1 MSGHTPMPRRA
12 APDSQDPL
20 ATVTMSPAAANRLEA
35 LRALR
40 PGQVIL
46 AVGVAVIVTTVLVVS
61 IGRLAG
67 FTKLGDTLS
76 GATWG
81 WLGLCAL
88 GQIGVF
94 VGYAG
99 AFRASVAGSGDL
111 IGEPANIASDD
122 TDSDHIADNIAYND
136 TDGKPEGDTG
146 TNGKPEG
153 DTGTNGKPEGDT
165 GSGTGTN
172 GKPEGDPGSDFASN
186 PSASTGADGDPGSD
200 FASRRGPRVGVWY
213 SLKVALA
220 GFALTQLV
228 AAGGAAGMAFTFWVM
243 RRLGFSKKNAMVQLI
258 TLNTAVYF
266 VFGGLGWLGALVG
279 LADPAVPKAMAVGW
293 LAGFAAVIAL
303 ALWFTQP
310 QRKAT
315 FGAAEDAPRLR
326 RALAVGISAAARVRD
341 CTHTADGRRLLA
353 WSLLYWAGDLVSLWA
368 ALRAFGVTVSPTA
381 IVGAYVTGYLAQSV
395 PIPLI
400 ATGGV
405 DAATT
410 FTLTAVGV
418 PIEVALLG
426 VVAHRVFAFWLP
438 MIPGLWSAT
447 SLVRDERPANSRRGR
462 LLRGGRGA

>member
-12 APDSQDPL
+12 APDSQDSL

-111 IGEPANIASDD
+111 IGEPANIALD
-122 TDSDHIADNIAYND
+122 D
-136 TDGKPEGDTG
+136 TDGKPEGDTS
-146 TNGKPEG
+146 TSTS
-153 DTGTNGKPEGDT
+153 TGTGADG
-165 GSGTGTN
+165 
-172 GKPEGDPGSDFASN
+172 N

-200 FASRRGPRVGVWY
+200 FASRRGPRVGVSY

-279 LADPAVPKAMAVGW
+279 LVDPAVPKAMAVGW

-315 FGAAEDAPRLR
+315 FGADEDGPRLR
-326 RALAVGISAAARVRD
+326 RALDVGISAAARVRD
-341 CTHTADGRRLLA
+341 CTHTSDGRRLLA
-353 WSLLYWAGDLVSLWA
+353 WSLLYWVGDLASLWA
-368 ALRAFGVTVSPTA
+368 ALQAFGVTVSATA

-410 FTLTAVGV
+410 FTLAAVGV

-447 SLVRDERPANSRRGR
+447 SLVRDERPAKHDSAKR
-462 LLRGGRGA
+462 

>member
-1 MSGHTPMPRRA
+1 MSESTPAPRGS
-12 APDSQDPL
+12 APVPQDPL
-20 ATVTMSPAAANRLEA
+20 ATEPMSPAATNRLEA
-35 LRALR
+35 LRTLR
-40 PGQVIL
+40 PAQVIL
-46 AVGVAVIVTTVLVVS
+46 TVGVAVVVTTVLVLS

-67 FTKLGDTLS
+67 FTKLGDRLS

-94 VGYAG
+94 IGYAG
-99 AFRASVAGSGDL
+99 AFRTSVAGSGDL
-111 IGEPANIASDD
+111 FGEPGDSGSNS
-122 TDSDHIADNIAYND
+122 TDSYTAV
-136 TDGKPEGDTG
+136 GGDLA
-146 TNGKPEG
+146 N
-153 DTGTNGKPEGDT
+153 
-165 GSGTGTN
+165 
-172 GKPEGDPGSDFASN
+172 
-186 PSASTGADGDPGSD
+186 
-200 FASRRGPRVGVWY
+200 RRGPRVGVWY

-220 GFALTQLV
+220 GFGLTQLV
-228 AAGGAAGMAFTFWVM
+228 AAGGAAGMAFTFWVI

-266 VFGGLGWLGALVG
+266 VFGGIGWLGALVG
-279 LADPAVPKAMAVGW
+279 LADPAVPRAMAVSW

-310 QRKAT
+310 ERAAALT
-315 FGAAEDAPRLR
+315 SAEDAPRLR
-326 RALAVGISAAARVRD
+326 RALDVGVSAAARVRGF
-341 CTHTADGRRLLA
+341 THTADGRRLLA
-353 WSLLYWAGDLVSLWA
+353 WSLLYWAGDLMSLWA
-368 ALRAFGVTVSPTA
+368 ALRAFGVTVSATA
-381 IVGAYVTGYLAQSV
+381 LVGAYVTGYLAQSV

-438 MIPGLWSAT
+438 VIPGLWSAT
-447 SLVRDERPANSRRGR
+447 ALVRDEKPANDRRGR
-462 LLRGGRGA
+462 RLRGGRGA